1 VFAAQIAARLGERK
15 VPAFDR
21 GGTAAK
27 VSLIEDFRS
36 ETSRVFEVDRAD
48 RFLKGSGLPVRIP
61 VIEIGAGGGSQ
72 SRLDA
77 LKRVTV
83 GPESA
88 SSVPGPVCYNGG
100 GSDPAVTDADV
111 ALGLIDPTTFAG
123 GTIKLYP
130 GLVKKALKKVISDP
144 LGLDEEMAAY
154 AVYEMVCENMA
165 STARVHQDQVYA
177 ARQLQRGGG
186 DRIAQRHVPRYSR
199 LG

>member
-1 VFAAQIAARLGERK
+1 V
-15 VPAFDR
+15 
-21 GGTAAK
+21 
-27 VSLIEDFRS
+27 IEM
-36 ETSRVFEVDRAD
+36 V
-48 RFLKGSGLPVRIP
+48 
-61 VIEIGAGGGSQ
+61 EIGAGGGSLA
-72 SRLDA
+72 RLDA
-77 LKRVTV
+77 LERVTV